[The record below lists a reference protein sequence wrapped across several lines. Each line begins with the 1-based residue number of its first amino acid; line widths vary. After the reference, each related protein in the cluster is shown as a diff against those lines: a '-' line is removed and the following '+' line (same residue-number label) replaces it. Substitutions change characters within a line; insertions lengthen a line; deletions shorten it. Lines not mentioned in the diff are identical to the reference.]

1 MKSALLATAATLALA
16 TAASAADITGEV
28 GVDFTQNANDEFVA
42 STTIDLAV
50 EGAVGIASISLTEDN
65 GNIVLDGYSVGT
77 TVGAVTLAYGD
88 QGDLM
93 DAFEGK
99 TEAVGGA
106 TLTDLNDDGESLMI
120 GTSMVS
126 VMIGLTDVTT
136 DVTDVKNIQATTGAE
151 FSGVAIA
158 GGVDYNLDSEE
169 TTILV
174 NAGYTY
180 NAFALGLT
188 GTYQMDAEAL
198 GYEAD
203 VTYAGITAFI
213 NGDKDDMTQNV
224 GAGYY
229 GDLNGMRYYAEAAYN
244 IDSKEI
250 TPAMGIYFNF

>member
-28 GVDFTQNANDEFVA
+28 AVDFTQNANDKIVA
-42 STTIDLAV
+42 ATTIDLAV
-50 EGAVGIASISLTEDN
+50 EATVGVASISLTEEN

-106 TLTDLNDDGESLMI
+106 TLANVDDEGESLMF

-126 VMIGLTDVTT
+126 VMVGLTDVTT
-136 DVTDVKNIQATTGAE
+136 DVTDVENVQATAGVE

-169 TTILV
+169 TTILA

-203 VTYAGITAFI
+203 VTYSGITAFI
-213 NGDKDDMTQNV
+213 NGDKDDMAQNV

-229 GDLNGMRYYAEAAYN
+229 GDLNGMGYYAEVAYN
-244 IDSKEI
+244 IDAEEI
-250 TPAMGIYFNF
+250 TPAAGISFNF